1 MPRAAISHYLPEFT
15 DCGRH
20 TTSVCALWG
29 EKYSQKWQLDEER
42 GDENELFSKIEGT
55 SITRGAVDRFKL
67 NLCSK

>member
-1 MPRAAISHYLPEFT
+1 MPRAAISHYLPEST

-29 EKYSQKWQLDEER
+29 EYSQKWQLDEEK

-55 SITRGAVDRFKL
+55 SITRGTVDGFKL
-67 NLCSK
+67 NLYSK